1 MLINLHPRNRKVVV
15 AGGGSEALRKI
26 IAFMKETSEIIVISE
41 TFNSRILSLAKQ
53 KKIVAKKM
61 KIRDGSFISEY
72 RPFIVVAAT
81 NDAEINRRI
90 IQESKKRRIISYSV
104 DDPASSDFSFLSVV
118 NVKGV
123 VEIGIS
129 TGGKSPIVA
138 KKIRKDAA
146 KRLGQIISD
155 EEAGQI
161 RIQEIA
167 RKAAKKVIADQ
178 TGRKRFLYSLLT
190 DRHIKQLIKEKKFK
204 RAEARAL
211 EILSEWR

>member
-1 MLINLHPRNRKVVV
+1 VLINLHPRNRKVVV
-15 AGGGSEALRKI
+15 VGGGSEALKKI
-26 IAFMKETSEIIVISE
+26 RSLIKETSEIIVISE
-41 TFNSRILSLAKQ
+41 KFNSRILSLAKQ
-53 KKIVAKKM
+53 KKITAKKM
-61 KIRDGSFISEY
+61 KIRDGSFISKY

-81 NDAEINRRI
+81 NDSEINRRI
-90 IQESKKRRIISYSV
+90 IQESKKLRIISYSV
-104 DDPASSDFSFLSVV
+104 DDPSSSDFSFLSIV

-123 VEIGIS
+123 VDIGIS

-138 KKIRKDAA
+138 KKIRRDAA

-155 EEAGQI
+155 DEAGQI

-167 RKAAKKVIADQ
+167 RNAAKKIIADQ
-178 TGRKRFLYSLLT
+178 IGRRRFLYSLLR